1 MSPKIQLKAIT
12 ILAAAGM
19 VLQPAWSQ
27 TGTPPA
33 PPNTGTGTGTGTG
46 TTGTGGGTPTI
57 GRTPT
62 TTVPNRDTTTNPNQN
77 TRPQPQ
83 MTQPIFL
90 SGRVMLEDGTVPSG
104 QVVIETVCNGIGHS
118 EGYTDSKGYFG
129 IELGARNGMINDA
142 SENGSFR
149 VPGGSMSSQGSS
161 LGSFGGMETPERKYM
176 SCDLQAKLA
185 GYRSQAVSLA
195 GRRPMDDPN
204 VGTIL
209 LHRMGAQEEGRT
221 VSAVSLA
228 APKDAKKAY
237 EKGLDG
243 IKKKKPEEAQK
254 NFEKAVEL
262 YPKYATA
269 WYELGMLQVAQKQ
282 TEQAR
287 QSFDKAL
294 EADPKFMKPYLQVA
308 VLQMQA
314 QKWQELA
321 DLTEKTVK
329 LDPFDY
335 PQAFFFN
342 SVANFNLKNYE
353 AAEKSALEA
362 ERLDTRHQMPKVS
375 HLLGILLAEKQD
387 FTGAAERFRTYLKF
401 APMASDADKVKT
413 QLDQVEKIAATAA
426 ATKDKQ

>member
-19 VLQPAWSQ
+19 LLQPAWSQ
-27 TGTPPA
+27 TGTPTT
-33 PPNTGTGTGTGTG
+33 PPNTGTGTGTGT
-46 TTGTGGGTPTI
+46 TPTGGGTPTI

-62 TTVPNRDTTTNPNQN
+62 TTSPNPNTNTNTNPNTN
-77 TRPQPQ
+77 TRPQPT

-90 SGRVMLEDGTVPSG
+90 SGRVMLEDGTVPTG

-142 SENGSFR
+142 SENGSFN
-149 VPGGSMSSQGSS
+149 VPGSSLSSQQGSS
-161 LGSFGGMETPERKYM
+161 MGSFGGMETSDRKYM
-176 SCDLQAKLA
+176 SCDLQAKLV
-185 GYRSQAVSLA
+185 GYRSQSVSLA

-209 LHRMGAQEEGRT
+209 LHRMGVQEEGRT
-221 VSAVSLA
+221 VSAISLA

-237 EKGLDG
+237 EKGLDAN
-243 IKKKKPEEAQK
+243 KKKKPEDAQK

-269 WYELGMLQVAQKQ
+269 WYELGMLQMAQKKPDL
-282 TEQAR
+282 AR
-287 QSFDKAL
+287 KSFDTAL

-314 QKWQELA
+314 QQWQELA

-342 SVANFNLKNYE
+342 SVANFNLKNLE
-353 AAEKSALEA
+353 AAEKSALEG
-362 ERLDTRHQMPKVS
+362 V
-375 HLLGILLAEKQD
+375 GEKRQI
-387 FTGAAERFRTYLKF
+387 K
-401 APMASDADKVKT
+401 
-413 QLDQVEKIAATAA
+413 
-426 ATKDKQ
+426 